1 MARKTAETK
10 TLPGKLSIAR
20 SRGGADRNDRPIHIT
35 LEDASSGVIAIEVR
49 MALADFASA
58 LTGSGCCDCEY
69 TVYDNRDIFGKKI
82 ETKAET
88 IFIPDLPYGNTH
100 LDKRMELI
108 RAAIRP
114 YETEGWQG
122 RDSDGENHHCW
133 TAEPTPGGAKGHMTK
148 ISFRRFVE
156 PSG

>member
-20 SRGGADRNDRPIHIT
+20 SHGGTDRDDRPIHIT

-49 MALADFASA
+49 MALAAFASA
-58 LTGSGCCDCEY
+58 LTGSGYCDCEY

-82 ETKAET
+82 ETKTET
-88 IFIPDLPYGNTH
+88 IFIPDLPGGGSH
-100 LDKRMELI
+100 RDKQMALI
-108 RAAIRP
+108 RSAIRP
-114 YETEGWQG
+114 YEIEGWRG
-122 RDSDGENHHCW
+122 RDSDGENYHCW
-133 TAEPTPGGAKGHMTK
+133 TNEPTPGGAKGHMVK
-148 ISFRRFVE
+148 VSFRRFVE